1 MLRFLKII
9 FTKLPIC
16 LNIRDAIII
25 KKKKKILKTSVTD
38 EYVSVKISILQ
49 LRTYSSYATL
59 SLALQTHYAIVDLQ
73 KLRSI

>member
-1 MLRFLKII
+1 MLQFPK
-9 FTKLPIC
+9 
-16 LNIRDAIII
+16 NHIREITNLFEHPWCNNY
-25 KKKKKILKTSVTD
+25 KKKKKNPTNPTIN
-38 EYVSVKISILQ
+38 ISILQ

>member
-25 KKKKKILKTSVTD
+25 KKKKILKTSVTD